1 MAIIQ
6 KAMSRL
12 CTNQI
17 LTAAALNMISYP
29 GSSSFSVGACKLAI
43 CSKKNNM
50 CFMFVQSLELVLM
63 VDQ

>member
-1 MAIIQ
+1 MATIQ

-12 CTNQI
+12 CANQI

-29 GSSSFSVGACKLAI
+29 GSSFSVGACKLAI
-43 CSKKNNM
+43 YSKKNNM
-50 CFMFVQSLELVLM
+50 CFMFVQSLQLVLM